1 MEGPTTKETGMSNA
15 AFQWIVVIELLV
27 IIILLALPLRT
38 RVR

>member
-1 MEGPTTKETGMSNA
+1 MSKD

>member
-1 MEGPTTKETGMSNA
+1 MSRD
-15 AFQWIVVIELLV
+15 AFQWIVVSELLL